1 MNWLRFLLSFVAL
14 CLGASSFGAEPKN
27 SAGGKVYVV
36 PVKADITPPLPYVI
50 RRGIKEAIANQAT
63 MVVLEMDTDG
73 GRLDT
78 TEEII
83 KILGQFH
90 GPIVTFVNQKAFSAG
105 AFIAVAT
112 SKIYMAPQSVIGAAA
127 PLMLIPGGGP
137 AQLPETVEAKMTSA
151 VRALVRANAE
161 KNGYNVQVIEAM
173 IDKTRKLEIDGE
185 VLNEKG
191 QILTL
196 TNVQAEKE
204 YGTPPRALLSSG
216 TVRSVSELLGRL
228 GYANAETV
236 RIEETGVE
244 KLGAWINALSPI
256 LLLIGVI
263 GLYLEFKT
271 PGFGLPGIVGL
282 SAFAIYFLG
291 GFVAGLS
298 GMEWLALFVVGLV
311 LLILEVLVFP
321 GTIALGLAGAAL
333 MLASIVMAMVDI
345 YPAYPAYPGVPSIPT
360 RFEVPIDRILST
372 LSITGLLAVA
382 SVWVLSRILP
392 KTALY
397 TSMVSASASGEGT
410 IRFLAKREEARM
422 GAEGETISDLR
433 PGGKVRFGNEIVDAL
448 SEGQLIPKQKRV
460 RVVGS
465 TGGQPVVQ
473 SLD

>member
-1 MNWLRFLLSFVAL
+1 
-14 CLGASSFGAEPKN
+14 
-27 SAGGKVYVV
+27 
-36 PVKADITPPLPYVI
+36 
-50 RRGIKEAIANQAT
+50 
-63 MVVLEMDTDG
+63 
-73 GRLDT
+73 
-78 TEEII
+78 
-83 KILGQFH
+83 
-90 GPIVTFVNQKAFSAG
+90 
-105 AFIAVAT
+105 
-112 SKIYMAPQSVIGAAA
+112 
-127 PLMLIPGGGP
+127 
-137 AQLPETVEAKMTSA
+137 MTSA
-151 VRALVRANAE
+151 VRALVRANSE
-161 KNGYNVQVIEAM
+161 KNGYNVEVIEAM

-204 YGTPPRALLSSG
+204 YGKPPRALLSSG
-216 TVRSVSELLGRL
+216 TVGSVSELLGRL

-311 LLILEVLVFP
+311 LLILEFLVFP

-333 MLASIVMAMVDI
+333 MLVSIVMAMVDI

-360 RFEVPIDRILST
+360 RFEVPIDRILSNLT
-372 LSITGLLAVA
+372 ITGLLAVA

-397 TSMVSASASGEGT
+397 TSMVSATASGEGT
-410 IRFLAKREEARM
+410 IRFLAKQEKARM

-448 SEGQLIPKQKRV
+448 SEGQLIPKKRRV